1 MNLDRRVLAVQYH
14 KSLHSSAALLK
25 VLLQLGRWCLSSSSR
40 IPSLFGFWNQ
50 CLSKAPRKAVPT
62 HGGLCVLWWLCYVP
76 CPLELAPHSSFR
88 SPCCVCGRQLILL
101 YFLCLSQQLVTGV
114 PLTADSALD
123 SFLQTGTTHSPVREQ
138 SERKMKNNIRKE
150 PFGKPNK
157 KCYIK
162 INTRAWPF
170 VVLYIL
176 KPPIDSLLITCL
188 FYFTDTS
195 LGRLWKEKSTF
206 FIMVVI

>member
-1 MNLDRRVLAVQYH
+1 MNLDKRVLAVQYH

-25 VLLQLGRWCLSSSSR
+25 VFAATWTMVSFIFIQDPEPFC
-40 IPSLFGFWNQ
+40 FWNQ
-50 CLSKAPRKAVPT
+50 CLSKAPRKVVPT
-62 HGGLCVLWWLCYVP
+62 HSGLFVMWRLCYVP
-76 CPLELAPHSSFR
+76 CPLELAPHSSFKY
-88 SPCCVCGRQLILL
+88 PCCVCGRQLILF
-101 YFLCLSQQLVTGV
+101 YFLFIFQQLVTGMT
-114 PLTADSALD
+114 LTADSALD
-123 SFLQTGTTHSPVREQ
+123 SFLQTGTTNSPVREQ

-195 LGRLWKEKSTF
+195 LGRL
-206 FIMVVI
+206 